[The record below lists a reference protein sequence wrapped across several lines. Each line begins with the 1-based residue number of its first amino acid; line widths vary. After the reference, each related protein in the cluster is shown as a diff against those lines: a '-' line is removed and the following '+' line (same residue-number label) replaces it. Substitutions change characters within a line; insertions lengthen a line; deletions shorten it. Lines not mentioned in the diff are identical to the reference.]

1 MKIAAHNYFHRRKSR
16 AFRVAV
22 ATKKIRRRRDA
33 DELAVEQTR
42 DLPAVASMLAAAG
55 RFAEGVE
62 APGGCY
68 LLASVGPA
76 VAGVIGI
83 EARVDAALVRSLFV
97 TAPMRRRG
105 IGAALVTAARTAA
118 HTRGARTLY
127 ALAADVQVAAYLE
140 RLGFASSAMDALL
153 VALAGTFVVEYL
165 RKRPGDLARY
175 RALALDIAQ
184 DGVIMR

>member
-1 MKIAAHNYFHRRKSR
+1 M
-16 AFRVAV
+16 AV
-22 ATKKIRRRRDA
+22 AIKKIRRRRNA

-42 DLPAVASMLAAAG
+42 DLPAVANMLAAAG

-68 LLASVGPA
+68 LLAYVSRA

-97 TAPMRRRG
+97 AAPARGRAIGTAL
-105 IGAALVTAARTAA
+105 IAAARTAA

-127 ALAADVQVAAYLE
+127 ALASDADAARYLE
-140 RLGFASSAMDALL
+140 RFGFMPSAMDTLL
-153 VALAGTFVVEYL
+153 AALADSFVVEYL
-165 RKRPGDLARY
+165 RARPNELARY
-175 RALALDIAQ
+175 RALALDIAN
-184 DGVIMR
+184 DGVIVR